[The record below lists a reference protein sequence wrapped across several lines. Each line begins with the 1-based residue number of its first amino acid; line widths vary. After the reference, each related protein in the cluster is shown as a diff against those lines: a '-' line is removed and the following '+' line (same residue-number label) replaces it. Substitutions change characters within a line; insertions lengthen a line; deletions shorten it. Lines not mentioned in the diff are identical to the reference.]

1 MTNNTIESI
10 IEKCKSYS
18 VGQPRAK
25 AIIYRV
31 AEMMATDP
39 QPFSTVSD
47 VGFCCLLAEL
57 EPRYILQVDNTLW
70 KVL

>member
-10 IEKCKSYS
+10 IERCKSYS
-18 VGQPRAK
+18 AGHPRAK

-31 AEMMATDP
+31 AEMMATDL
-39 QPFSTVSD
+39 QSFSAVSD
-47 VGFCCLLAEL
+47 VGFCCLLTEL